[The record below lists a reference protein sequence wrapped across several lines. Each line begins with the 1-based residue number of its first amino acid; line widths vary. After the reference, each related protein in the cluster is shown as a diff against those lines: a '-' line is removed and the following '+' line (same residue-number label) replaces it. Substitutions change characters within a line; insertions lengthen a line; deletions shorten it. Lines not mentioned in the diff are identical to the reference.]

1 MLFLLNVN
9 SRISR
14 SRTHALASFRKRE
27 RAAIRVSS
35 LFADVTS
42 SIQLNGPVH
51 ASQPAVASRRIES
64 RPKLILCLC
73 REGERERRREEN
85 GEGREGRSKKGHQR
99 RDGIPRFP
107 IVLKSVEA
115 KSKLCE
121 APLPPSSLSLS
132 TVPSAC
138 SFYLS
143 IAPSLS
149 VPLMARESDGRSFD
163 VFAAE
168 TGRPARSRGVRALEN
183 ERDPR
188 V

>member
-1 MLFLLNVN
+1 MG
-9 SRISR
+9 R
-14 SRTHALASFRKRE
+14 AGKEDPKRGT
-27 RAAIRVSS
+27 R
-35 LFADVTS
+35 
-42 SIQLNGPVH
+42 G
-51 ASQPAVASRRIES
+51 
-64 RPKLILCLC
+64 
-73 REGERERRREEN
+73 
-85 GEGREGRSKKGHQR
+85 
-99 RDGIPRFP
+99 GIPRFP

-132 TVPSAC
+132 TVPSAR

-168 TGRPARSRGVRALEN
+168 TGRPARSRGVHALEN

>member
-14 SRTHALASFRKRE
+14 SRTHALASFRKRERE

-73 REGERERRREEN
+73 RERERERRREEN

-121 APLPPSSLSLS
+121 ASLPPSSLSLS
-132 TVPSAC
+132 LDGSISSLFL
-138 SFYLS
+138 SFNS
-143 IAPSLS
+143 PLS
-149 VPLMARESDGRSFD
+149 V
-163 VFAAE
+163 
-168 TGRPARSRGVRALEN
+168 RPSHG
-183 ERDPR
+183 ERKR
-188 V
+188 WQVL